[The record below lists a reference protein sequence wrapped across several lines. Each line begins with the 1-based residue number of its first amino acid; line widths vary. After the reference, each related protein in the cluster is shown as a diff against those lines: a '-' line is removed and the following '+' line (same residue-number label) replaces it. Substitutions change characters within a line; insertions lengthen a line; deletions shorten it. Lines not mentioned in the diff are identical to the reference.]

1 MLVATTTPRSC
12 NGCSFR
18 YYPCALE
25 RSNHSAGLLPV
36 KLSEYWS
43 QTGNTPA
50 PVLPSRCDAHD
61 VGQAARDGRPEG
73 SGGGHAWLA
82 GAVAVATAVGRRR
95 TAGWPKACAAR
106 SSSSQR
112 PTGMLTRGTR
122 RATSSSRWHTMRQGR
137 SEGGGR
143 PTGDPGRSVSLL
155 RESVCTVPPRNQRF
169 TTTMVV
175 QIL

>member
-1 MLVATTTPRSC
+1 MVLVATTTPRSC

-25 RSNHSAGLLPV
+25 RSNHFAGLLPV
-36 KLSEYWS
+36 ELSEYWS

-61 VGQAARDGRPEG
+61 VGQAARNGRPEE
-73 SGGGHAWLA
+73 SGGGHAWPA
-82 GAVAVATAVGRRR
+82 GGVAVARAVVRRR

-112 PTGMLTRGTR
+112 PTGVLTGATR
-122 RATSSSRWHTMRQGR
+122 RATSSSRWHTM
-137 SEGGGR
+137 GGGR
-143 PTGDPGRSVSLL
+143 PAGDPGRTVSLL
-155 RESVCTVPPRNQRF
+155 GESLCTVPPCDERF
-169 TTTMVV
+169 TTTLVV